1 MPKYEI
7 EHEAGFG
14 GGKNKIVIECD
25 EKDAPEG
32 AVLVTDQAEEP
43 KKKNK

>member
-14 GGKNKIVIECD
+14 GGTQTIVVECD

-32 AVLVTDQAEEP
+32 ARLVEEP
-43 KKKNK
+43 KKKEK